1 MNEQLFFSVTG
12 KVGTQKIKTPFGDTA
27 LSGVGAGFN
36 LQKTGGFIF
45 GNSYLNYHSRNMPGM
60 NRGLTQYF
68 HDFRT
73 KIGKRFYI
81 GTYVETN
88 GQLAGAYHDSAY
100 REQFGF
106 KSRNISAILG
116 VNIRRMNISLLPG
129 TIYQLQD
136 SLHSFQVK
144 MKKVGI
150 NANFTLLKDFQ
161 VSYANVLGII
171 NIPEHKE
178 TAGIFSM
185 SNFLSVQSMKGGLV
199 LRYDVGPYL
208 YFEVKEYLKNHLP
221 MKRFQLSPY
230 VTFHLPK
237 YNLDFQN
244 QLVIAMVKP
253 GAENSFSSNNSITWQ
268 HMKTG
273 ISAGLNSNFDFV
285 GKNSFINLSVR
296 KTLNLPVYKKFKNK
310 NITLVLFKDKNG
322 DSKKSDDEDAITLAQ
337 VMIDKSLLQTS
348 ALGELSI
355 VNFYGNI
362 IPVDLSPINN
372 VIGWLPANGFRQAL
386 PVTGNKTIYIP
397 FKKARQIVGKLLVDR
412 DEKSETGFDVAGIR
426 ITALG
431 RSGAV
436 FTTLSGGDGSYYINV
451 LDDEYTLSINQNVFD
466 ENFKVIDPVRT
477 VDLVNNQQIRA
488 DFMIR
493 QKRREIKIKKE

>member
-1 MNEQLFFSVTG
+1 
-12 KVGTQKIKTPFGDTA
+12 
-27 LSGVGAGFN
+27 
-36 LQKTGGFIF
+36 
-45 GNSYLNYHSRNMPGM
+45 
-60 NRGLTQYF
+60 
-68 HDFRT
+68 
-73 KIGKRFYI
+73 
-81 GTYVETN
+81 
-88 GQLAGAYHDSAY
+88 
-100 REQFGF
+100 
-106 KSRNISAILG
+106 
-116 VNIRRMNISLLPG
+116 
-129 TIYQLQD
+129 
-136 SLHSFQVK
+136 
-144 MKKVGI
+144 
-150 NANFTLLKDFQ
+150 
-161 VSYANVLGII
+161 
-171 NIPEHKE
+171 
-178 TAGIFSM
+178 
-185 SNFLSVQSMKGGLV
+185 
-199 LRYDVGPYL
+199 
-208 YFEVKEYLKNHLP
+208 
-221 MKRFQLSPY
+221 
-230 VTFHLPK
+230 
-237 YNLDFQN
+237 
-244 QLVIAMVKP
+244 
-253 GAENSFSSNNSITWQ
+253 
-268 HMKTG
+268 
-273 ISAGLNSNFDFV
+273 
-285 GKNSFINLSVR
+285 
-296 KTLNLPVYKKFKNK
+296 
-310 NITLVLFKDKNG
+310 
-322 DSKKSDDEDAITLAQ
+322 
-337 VMIDKSLLQTS
+337 MIDKSLLQTS